1 MTTQTSILR
10 KSLAAA
16 TSLALIG
23 LVQAQQHP
31 EKPTYDYEKCYGAAK
46 AGRNDCFTASNSCAG
61 TTEEDSQ
68 RDAWIYVPKGT
79 CDKIVGGNLG
89 PG

>member
-1 MTTQTSILR
+1 MTPRTSILR
-10 KSLAAA
+10 ASLTTAI
-16 TSLALIG
+16 SLALIG
-23 LVQAQQHP
+23 LAQAQEHP
-31 EKPTYDYEKCYGAAK
+31 EKPTYDYQKCYGAAK

-61 TTEEDSQ
+61 TTEFDAQ
-68 RDAWIYVPKGT
+68 PDAWIYVPKGT